1 MQTKGN
7 AKRTLENN
15 FIKDE
20 DYKVVILRTE
30 NNLNIKDLGGRPDEN
45 IMFNGYYYKYLEERL
60 VL

>member
-45 IMFNGYYYKYLEERL
+45 NIYNGYYYKYLEERL